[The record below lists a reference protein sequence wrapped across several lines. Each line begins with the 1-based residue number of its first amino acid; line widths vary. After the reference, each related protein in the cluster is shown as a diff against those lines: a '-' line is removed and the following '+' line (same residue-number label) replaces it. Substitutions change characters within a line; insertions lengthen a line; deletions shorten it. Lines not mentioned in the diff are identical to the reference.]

1 MKHSATTPSTA
12 QTPIP
17 HERIALRA
25 YEKWVKR
32 GRPAGTDV
40 QDWIEA
46 EAELRAEQATGAAT
60 TGSTTGTSAAAPTPT
75 AAAAKPGAKPAAKPA
90 GSGWTSPTG
99 QRY

>member
-1 MKHSATTPSTA
+1 MSRVSTTGTMASSAA
-12 QTPIP
+12 QRVAIP

-46 EAELRAEQATGAAT
+46 EAELRAEVAAT
-60 TGSTTGTSAAAPTPT
+60 ATAAAP
-75 AAAAKPGAKPAAKPA
+75 AAAAGGKPAAKP
-90 GSGWTSPTG
+90 GSTGWTSPTG
-99 QRY
+99 QRF